1 MFIWTVVK
9 IVHPNK
15 LVFILYSIQPLVFHC
30 CRFFLLILSLIF
42 TPLIT
47 WQHAFC
53 LDYLCSSLLPHK
65 PNVSLLSSHSPG
77 QLLSS
82 SFSLPALSA
91 HPLSVFRSQPSWQG
105 IHMMTQYTAC
115 LHRTAWSQSIFNL
128 ICSLSPYLL
137 LSTPSLAPDTF
148 YILIRI
154 TKRLEKWSGNQH
166 FWNVLSQQ
174 SWPALLLTC
183 LRLWVLSLSVCVCP
197 LHVSLHSF
205 RLISFPLLNM
215 FDSIVT

>member
-9 IVHPNK
+9 ILVHPNK

-30 CRFFLLILSLIF
+30 CRFFLLIPSLIF

-65 PNVSLLSSHSPG
+65 PNVSLLPSLPWATP
-77 QLLSS
+77 L
-82 SFSLPALSA
+82 FSLPALSA
-91 HPLSVFRSQPSWQG
+91 HPLSVSRSQPSWQG

-128 ICSLSPYLL
+128 ICSLSPSLL

-183 LRLWVLSLSVCVCP
+183 LLRLWVLSLSVCVCVP
-197 LHVSLHSF
+197 SSRFSSLF
-205 RLISFPLLNM
+205 
-215 FDSIVT
+215 